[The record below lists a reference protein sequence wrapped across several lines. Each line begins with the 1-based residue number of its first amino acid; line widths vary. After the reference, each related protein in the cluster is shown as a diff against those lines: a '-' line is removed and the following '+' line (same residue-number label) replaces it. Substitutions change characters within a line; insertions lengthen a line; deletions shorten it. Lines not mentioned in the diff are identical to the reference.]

1 MPHGDVLRAGKGGGG
16 TRSFLPLPLQPDL
29 SLSPVLWSCLH
40 VHWTKKII
48 LPVSLVRGKVSC
60 GERISSRKL
69 QHSLCVVLHRISAM
83 VFCKSLWEVCRGGL
97 EVWEQERGF
106 SWFDSLILPCWY
118 LSSALIQGPDVN
130 SCLSGFL

>member
-1 MPHGDVLRAGKGGGG
+1 MLGRVEVGPAV
-16 TRSFLPLPLQPDL
+16 SSPLPLQPDL

-69 QHSLCVVLHRISAM
+69 QHSVCVVLHRISAM